1 MIELTKPRLGD
12 AIALLTDE
20 PYGHYEGNDPS
31 TISWDNPKNAPSI
44 EAINSKLSEL
54 TTEWETKKYQRDR
67 AVAFPSWQD
76 QLDMQYWDKVNGTNK
91 WQEAVAKVKADNPKP
106 E

>member
-31 TISWDNPKNAPSI
+31 TISWDNPESAPSI
-44 EAINSKLSEL
+44 EALNSKLSEL
-54 TTEWETKKYQRDR
+54 IAEWETNKYQRDR
-67 AVAFPSWQD
+67 KYPSIGD
-76 QLDMQYWDKVNGTNK
+76 QLDMMYWDKVNGTEK
-91 WQEAVAKVKADNPKP
+91 WKETIEAIKTKYPK
-106 E
+106 